1 MRRDKSLH
9 EISASA
15 RIAALLEK
23 QGRGR
28 EGVFFLS
35 GCGGTDKQGG
45 WEKTRLGD
53 LTATPWREAWSG
65 ELEDSFVGSCYLSI
79 RLDK

>member
-1 MRRDKSLH
+1 MTGGHEMRRDKSLH

-28 EGVFFLS
+28 EGVFLS

-45 WEKTRLGD
+45 WEKRD
-53 LTATPWREAWSG
+53 WAT
-65 ELEDSFVGSCYLSI
+65 
-79 RLDK
+79 